1 MQFSIPCCNGKDLR
15 SCSWYTVNLV
25 ARDQWDDNSWAHFL
39 LQTMGFRSLLEKLI
53 GSVILDQYA
62 LSSCVQ
68 QRMGLSDF
76 PNCELLWNLGLNIC
90 PGEPEVQETR
100 EYIMTPSSS
109 LKKGSTKSL
118 ISGVLEGE
126 YFVHILNALPF
137 FPLCIRPIS
146 VSPCLS
152 VFSLSVCLSHTSQH
166 SSSNWRNVREDYR
179 IWPYKGQIILT
190 L

>member
-15 SCSWYTVNLV
+15 SCSWCTVNLV
-25 ARDQWDDNSWAHFL
+25 ARDQWDDNSWARFL

-90 PGEPEVQETR
+90 PGEPEVHETR
-100 EYIMTPSSS
+100 EYIITPSSS

-126 YFVHILNALPF
+126 YLVCTYIKCIAF
-137 FPLCIRPIS
+137 FPPVYPTHLC
-146 VSPCLS
+146 
-152 VFSLSVCLSHTSQH
+152 FSLSFCLFSVCLS
-166 SSSNWRNVREDYR
+166 
-179 IWPYKGQIILT
+179 LT
-190 L
+190 HVSAQFF